1 MQTPTIYDIISHLEE
16 WAPKATAEDFD
27 NIGLLVG
34 DKSRICTGALIAH
47 DTLVEVVEEAIEKKC
62 NLIISF
68 HPIIFSGLKSLT
80 GKNYVEKAVLKA
92 IENKIAIY
100 AIHTALD
107 NHPKGVSYGM
117 SKQLIL
123 KDAQI
128 LVPKKE
134 GVKKLNFYVPTEA
147 AESVKKAV
155 FEAGGGAIGN
165 YSECSFENTGLG
177 QDRPNLNAN
186 PTRGENDTLTKIPET
201 QVQLVFE
208 SHLQSK
214 IVSALL
220 RAHPYQEVAYEVYS
234 MDVVNPQLGMGM
246 IGTLPKAM
254 SEENFL
260 TLLKE
265 KFNLKAIRHSA
276 VLGKKIETVALL
288 GGSGSFA
295 IADAKRKKADA
306 YVTADLKY
314 HDFYQSEE
322 QLLLVDIGHYE
333 SEQFT
338 NLLIRDY
345 LSKKMPNFAFILALT
360 NTNPVNYF

>member
-1 MQTPTIYDIISHLEE
+1 MQTPTINDIISLLEE
-16 WAPKATAEDFD
+16 WAPTATAEDFD
-27 NIGLLVG
+27 NVGLLVG
-34 DKSRICTGALIAH
+34 DKNRICTGALIAH

-68 HPIIFSGLKSLT
+68 HPIIFSGLKSLS

-117 SKQLIL
+117 STKLGL
-123 KDAQI
+123 ENSQI

-134 GVKKLNFYVPTEA
+134 GLKKLNFYVPTENT
-147 AESVKKAV
+147 ETVKKAV

-165 YSECSFENTGLG
+165 YSECSFEHPGQGQFKPNRQASPTLGHTGK
-177 QDRPNLNAN
+177 
-186 PTRGENDTLTKIPET
+186 LTTIPET

-208 SHLQSK
+208 AHLQAK
-214 IVSALL
+214 IVAALL
-220 RAHPYQEVAYEVYS
+220 SAHPYEEVAYEVFS
-234 MDVVNPQLGMGM
+234 IDAVNPQLGMGM
-246 IGTLPKAM
+246 IGKLPKAL
-254 SEENFL
+254 SEEDFL
-260 TLLKE
+260 VFLKDQF
-265 KFNLKAIRHSA
+265 KLKAIRHSA
-276 VLGKKIETVALL
+276 LLGKKIETVAVL
-288 GGSGSFA
+288 GGAGSFA
-295 IADAKRKKADA
+295 IANAKKKKADA

-314 HDFYQSEE
+314 HDFYQSEK

>member
-1 MQTPTIYDIISHLEE
+1 MQTPTIYEIISHLEE
-16 WAPKATAEDFD
+16 WAPTATAEDFD
-27 NIGLLVG
+27 NVGLLVG

-117 SKQLIL
+117 SKKLGL
-123 KDAQI
+123 ENTQI

-134 GVKKLNFYVPTEA
+134 GLKKLNFYVPTET
-147 AESVKKAV
+147 AEAVKEAV

-165 YSECSFENTGLG
+165 YSECSFENPG
-177 QDRPNLNAN
+177 QGQYKPNLNAN
-186 PTRGENDTLTKIPET
+186 PTQGENDKLTKITET

-208 SHLQSK
+208 AHLQTK

-220 RAHPYQEVAYEVYS
+220 TAHPYEEVAYEVYS
-234 MDVVNPQLGMGM
+234 IDTANPQLGIGM
-246 IGTLPKAM
+246 VGTLPNAM

-265 KFNLKAIRHSA
+265 KFNLKAIRHST
-276 VLGKKIETVALL
+276 VLGKKIETVAVL
-288 GGSGSFA
+288 GGAGSFA
-295 IADAKRKKADA
+295 IAAAKRKKADA

-314 HDFYQSEE
+314 HDFYQSEK
-322 QLLLVDIGHYE
+322 QLLLIDIGHYE